1 MAQNALYA
9 EHLSTLLARAAVAL
23 ERGGFDHLLIASG
36 VQKTQFL
43 DDRPYG
49 FRPNPH
55 FLHFVPLENHT
66 DGWIA
71 ITPGRK
77 PTLVY
82 FQPADYWHL
91 PPTAPSG
98 DWVEHFDIHVIAEPQ
113 QAAALLPRQGR
124 LAILGEADAA
134 LPGYAPNNPP
144 AVLDHLH
151 WHRAFKTPYELALM
165 RQASL
170 HGARGHLAA
179 ERAFRAGACELE
191 IHRAYLCAT
200 GHTERELPYDNIV
213 ALNEHA
219 AVLHYQYQDA
229 RAPDTSRSFLI
240 DAGASVCGYAS
251 DITRT
256 YGNGDELFAALVEG
270 VDAVQRQLADQVRP
284 GHDYR
289 RIHLDAHL
297 GLAGVLERL
306 GIVRMSAPSQV
317 ETGISSVFFPH
328 GIGHLLGIQVHDVA
342 GLAASET
349 GGTIPRPEGH
359 PYLRLTRPLAEGCVV
374 TIEPGLYF
382 IPMLLGTLHEGRHA
396 QAVDWAKVEHLRAF
410 GGVRIEDDVLCTADA
425 PENLT
430 RDAFAAL
437 D

>member
-1 MAQNALYA
+1 MAQNASYA
-9 EHLSTLLARAAVAL
+9 DHLSTLLARAAVAL

-36 VQKTQFL
+36 VLKTQFL

-55 FLHFVPLENHT
+55 FLHYLPLVHHT
-66 DGWIA
+66 DGWIVV
-71 ITPGRK
+71 TPGRK
-77 PTLVY
+77 PMLAY
-82 FQPADYWHL
+82 YQPADYWHL

-98 DWVEHFDIHVIAEPQ
+98 DWVEHFDIHIITEPS
-113 QAAALLPRQGR
+113 QAVALLPRQGR

-134 LPGYAPNNPP
+134 LPGYVPNNPR

-151 WHRAFKTPYELALM
+151 WHRAFKTPYELDLM

-170 HGARGHLAA
+170 LGARGHLAA
-179 ERAFRAGACELE
+179 ERAFRAGASELK
-191 IHRAYLCAT
+191 IHRAYLQAA

-229 RAPDTSRSFLI
+229 QAPDVSRSFLI
-240 DAGASVCGYAS
+240 DAGASVAGYAS

-256 YGNGDELFAALVEG
+256 YGNGDELFAAVVES
-270 VDAVQRQLADQVRP
+270 VDAMQLKLVDQVRP
-284 GHDYR
+284 GRDYR
-289 RIHLDAHL
+289 DIHLDAHL

-306 GIVRMSAPSQV
+306 GIVRMSAQSQV
-317 ETGISSVFFPH
+317 ETGVSSVFFPH
-328 GIGHLLGIQVHDVA
+328 GIGHLLGLQVHDVA

-382 IPMLLGTLHEGRHA
+382 IPMLLDTLRQGPHA
-396 QAVDWAKVEHLRAF
+396 QAVDWNKVDHLRAF
-410 GGVRIEDDVLCTADA
+410 GGVRIEDDVLCTVDA

-430 RDAFAAL
+430 RDAFASL